1 MFGDSKGKKNI
12 SFAFVLDTS
21 IIRTNAQIDIE
32 KYGTA
37 LTTLQ
42 PLTKKRKKKIVDL
55 LFSSSVNLTQRNP
68 AKQKKAIN
76 TRKNKQ
82 TAKQQLNG

>member
-1 MFGDSKGKKNI
+1 MFGDSKEKKI
-12 SFAFVLDTS
+12 FPLPLCQPTS
-21 IIRTNAQIDIE
+21 IIKTNAQIDIE

-42 PLTKKRKKKIVDL
+42 PLTKKRKKIVDL
-55 LFSSSVNLTQRNP
+55 LFSSSVNLRQRNP
-68 AKQKKAIN
+68 AKQEKAIY
-76 TRKNKQ
+76 TRKKQ